1 MKRKIDFSKLK
12 LPIDKDEWWDADYR
26 MFLACFTILGQFVE
40 EELGPANDD
49 EDAYRGYR
57 LHSVDGGE
65 PKAIDLWLW
74 YRDELPKLIAEYNQ
88 DIQECYTGEWK
99 TEPVEGLPG
108 YQRIVDF
115 GEVREPKFPHDY
127 PEIVKDQKLK
137 ELMEI
142 RRTLWT

>member
-40 EELGPANDD
+40 EELGQADG
-49 EDAYRGYR
+49 EDSYRGYR
-57 LHSVDGGE
+57 LHSVDGWE

-74 YRDELPKLIAEYNQ
+74 YRDELPKLIEEVDADLN
-88 DIQECYTGEWK
+88 ECYTGDIK
-99 TEPVEGLPG
+99 TQPSAVPG
-108 YQRIVDF
+108 FREVVDW
-115 GEVREPKFPHDY
+115 GKVREPKFPFDHV
-127 PEIVKDQKLK
+127 ESVKDQKLK